1 MRMMRRINRMAILLF
16 IGLFLCL
23 YFTRLDLH
31 FLITFPLMVM
41 ASYVAEF
48 ITVIL
53 IMAFNLEDTISYKA
67 FGADDYEKQ
76 HYPTK
81 LNQDGQIQS

>member
-1 MRMMRRINRMAILLF
+1 
-16 IGLFLCL
+16 
-23 YFTRLDLH
+23 
-31 FLITFPLMVM
+31 MVM